1 MLLVIDVGN
10 TQTALGVFENDKLQ
24 CDFRISTN
32 AEQTAD
38 ELAITFA
45 DLLALQG
52 LGLKDLTA
60 VTISSVVP
68 HLTTALEEMARR
80 ILKVSLL
87 VVGPGIKTGIPI
99 LYDNPREVGADR
111 IANAVA
117 AHHLYGGP
125 AIVVDFGTATTF
137 DVISRK
143 GEYLGG
149 VIAPG
154 VEVSADA
161 LSTKAAKLSR
171 VELVKPEAVIGKN
184 TVASL
189 QSGIIFGFAGQVDRL
204 IEMIKKELGDDA
216 RVIATGGLAELMV
229 PECKTIELHNPL
241 LTLTGLRLI
250 YQRNI

>member
-1 MLLVIDVGN
+1 MLLAIDVGN
-10 TQTALGVFENDKLQ
+10 TQTALGVFENDKLR